1 MKTFGWI
8 SGVMFT
14 LITIS
19 LLSSYLFL
27 QKVLKGSW
35 GTRVIDIV
43 DTKVKVIYLVITVAF
58 TI

>member
-19 LLSSYLFL
+19 LISSYLFL
-27 QKVLKGSW
+27 QKVLKGNW

-43 DTKVKVIYLVITVAF
+43 DNKV
-58 TI
+58 